1 MTERIWYPP
10 WQLADG
16 SFNKRGMSLPAY
28 LRMAS
33 QLARGAVPRPN
44 SHMCPI
50 LTVDAAGLTVHHT
63 IEERHIF
70 PILAKRM
77 TMFQNDDVHLKSHE
91 AIHHGQC
98 RPS

>member
-1 MTERIWYPP
+1 MVPTPAARRWIVQQTRHVPP
-10 WQLADG
+10 GLPPHG
-16 SFNKRGMSLPAY
+16 IPTSKRCGISSEQPQV
-28 LRMAS
+28 S
-33 QLARGAVPRPN
+33 
-44 SHMCPI
+44 I
-50 LTVDAAGLTVHHT
+50 LIVDAAGLTVHHT

-77 TMFQNDDVHLKSHE
+77 AMFQNDDVHLKSHE

>member
-1 MTERIWYPP
+1 
-10 WQLADG
+10 
-16 SFNKRGMSLPAY
+16 MS
-28 LRMAS
+28 
-33 QLARGAVPRPN
+33 
-44 SHMCPI
+44 I

-77 TMFQNDDVHLKSHE
+77 TMFQDDDVHLKSHE

>member
-1 MTERIWYPP
+1 MVPTLAARRWIVQQARHVPP
-10 WQLADG
+10 GLPPHGIPA
-16 SFNKRGMSLPAY
+16 SKRCGTSSEQPQV
-28 LRMAS
+28 S
-33 QLARGAVPRPN
+33 
-44 SHMCPI
+44 I
-50 LTVDAAGLTVHHT
+50 LTVDAVGLTVHHT

>member
-1 MTERIWYPP
+1 MVPTPAARRWIVQQARHVSPGLPP
-10 WQLADG
+10 DG
-16 SFNKRGMSLPAY
+16 IPASKRCGTSSEQPQ
-28 LRMAS
+28 AS
-33 QLARGAVPRPN
+33 
-44 SHMCPI
+44 I